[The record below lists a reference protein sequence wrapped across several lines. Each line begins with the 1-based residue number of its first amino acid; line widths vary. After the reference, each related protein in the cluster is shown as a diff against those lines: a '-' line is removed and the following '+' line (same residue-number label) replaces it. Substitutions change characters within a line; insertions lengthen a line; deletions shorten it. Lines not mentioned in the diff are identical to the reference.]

1 MSSLRLDT
9 EQRFTCA
16 SCARCCTRPWEI
28 VVTPAEAAS
37 YRQRNT
43 ARWFR
48 DAAGGREG
56 TDRDPFEP
64 IPGTQGF
71 HRIRKRDGGACG
83 FLSAANRCRL
93 HEELGARMKPL
104 TCRLFPFSFHA
115 VADAVA
121 VTTSFACPTI
131 VANEGEP
138 ISTGGSLESVKGL
151 SGEWFKTYPAS
162 PAHLQYVSG
171 RRMDASTLKVLRT
184 SLLQMLTRA
193 DAAGGIDLRTNVVR
207 MAQALEDLARP
218 AVVRLKDDEFAEY
231 VAITTPF
238 AARSDKPVVT
248 RGPSW
253 NGRLMQRGFLFLI
266 AATQLQV
273 EHRRVSGSTMM
284 LRLEAFKLLAHFH
297 GMARGVGAFDLRLLP
312 VRAVDANAPDL
323 QPLVQHY
330 LRSSIQT
337 LGTGARPVLDELAV
351 AVSSLNAACVLA
363 RMRASQAGG
372 TVNRQVF
379 SEALVDAVDVTHAD
393 YGSMAR
399 FLTMFAG
406 GIEALYA
413 FGNRANP

>member
-1 MSSLRLDT
+1 L
-9 EQRFTCA
+9 
-16 SCARCCTRPWEI
+16 
-28 VVTPAEAAS
+28 

-48 DAAGGREG
+48 DTDAGPEG

-71 HRIRKRDGGACG
+71 HRIRKRDDRACG

-104 TCRLFPFSFHA
+104 TCRLFPFSFHSA
-115 VADAVA
+115 ADTVA

-131 VANEGEP
+131 VANQGEP
-138 ISTGGSLESVKGL
+138 ISTGGSLESVKDL
-151 SGEWFKTYPAS
+151 SGEWFKTYPAVPS
-162 PAHLQYVSG
+162 PLQYVSG
-171 RRMDASTLKVLRT
+171 RRMETSTLKVLRT
-184 SLLQMLTRA
+184 SLLQMLTRV

-238 AARSDKPVVT
+238 AAKADKPVVT
-248 RGPSW
+248 RAPSW
-253 NGRLMQRGFLFLI
+253 NGRLMQRGFLFLT

-273 EHRRVSGSTMM
+273 EHRRVSGSGLM
-284 LRLEAFKLLAHFH
+284 LRLQAFKLLAHFH
-297 GMARGVGAFDLRLLP
+297 GMARGVGAFDFRLLP
-312 VRAVDANAPDL
+312 GRAVDVNAPDL
-323 QPLVQHY
+323 QPLIQHY
-330 LRSSIQT
+330 LRASIQT
-337 LGTGARPVLDELAV
+337 LGSGARPVLDELAV
-351 AVSSLNAACVLA
+351 AVSSLNVACVLA
-363 RMRASQAGG
+363 AMRASKVGG
-372 TVNRQVF
+372 AVNRQVF
-379 SEALVDAVDVTHAD
+379 TEALVDAVDVSHAD

-406 GIEALYA
+406 GVEALFA
-413 FGNRANP
+413 FGSGFPAPGFRVP